1 MEERLMKA
9 LSLRDLAHVV
19 FKRRS
24 KILVFFLAVI
34 LAVLVGTFLAT
45 PIYQAESQI
54 LVRTGR
60 ENIYTPIVTAGSSQG
75 PVLSLNREEQ
85 INSAIEILKSPSL
98 LEKTAESIGP
108 SVIYSDLEKNDSSA
122 MQAAVVKL
130 EKALKVTGVKNSNVI
145 EVKLRHRD
153 PKTASMVLD
162 ELIRQYLDRHLE
174 VYKSP
179 HSHQFLEE
187 QSKTLLSRLR
197 DTEDRLN
204 AMKKEHNVSSLDEE
218 RRLLLSQEGTLRAE
232 LDRTQ
237 SQIAETENRIVQLQ
251 KQVADT
257 SKTIPT
263 EVEIEHSPNQMNTLQ
278 TRLVE
283 LELKEKELL
292 TKYTDE
298 SRLVRQVQEEI
309 QVVRARLA
317 EQATKQSGRSRSGP
331 NPTHQRLQEEFY
343 RGQADLKALKAKE
356 EMQASQ
362 LGGYRERLGK
372 LSEIEGQLKALERQ
386 VDVEQQNYR
395 LYLSRIEES
404 RISEAMDTQKISNVT
419 QIQPARTPLKPVSP
433 KVALNL
439 VIGFFLA
446 GFGSLG
452 LAFFLEHMDDRLEK
466 RDDTERALNLPV
478 LASIPELKA

>member
-1 MEERLMKA
+1 MEERIMKV

-19 FKRRS
+19 FKRKS
-24 KILVFFLAVI
+24 MILLFFLAVN

-108 SVIYSDLEKNDSSA
+108 KVIYSDLE
-122 MQAAVVKL
+122 MQAAVLKL
-130 EKALKVTGVKNSNVI
+130 EKALKITGVKNSNVI
-145 EVKLRHRD
+145 EVKLRHSD
-153 PKTASMVLD
+153 PRMASTVLD

>member
-1 MEERLMKA
+1 MEERVMIA
-9 LSLRDLAHVV
+9 LSLRELARVV
-19 FKRRS
+19 FKRKS
-24 KILVFFLAVI
+24 MILVVFFVVM

-45 PIYQAESQI
+45 PMYEAESQI

-85 INSAIEILKSPSL
+85 INSAIEILRSLSL

-108 SVIYSDLEKNDSSA
+108 NVIYSDLEENDSSA

-162 ELIRQYLDRHLE
+162 ELIKQYLDRHLE

-218 RRLLLSQEGTLRAE
+218 RRVLLSHEATLRAE
-232 LDRTQ
+232 LDRTR

-251 KQVADT
+251 RQVADAP
-257 SKTIPT
+257 KTIPT

-283 LELKEKELL
+283 LELKE
-292 TKYTDE
+292 
-298 SRLVRQVQEEI
+298 
-309 QVVRARLA
+309 
-317 EQATKQSGRSRSGP
+317 
-331 NPTHQRLQEEFY
+331 
-343 RGQADLKALKAKE
+343 
-356 EMQASQ
+356 
-362 LGGYRERLGK
+362 
-372 LSEIEGQLKALERQ
+372 
-386 VDVEQQNYR
+386 
-395 LYLSRIEES
+395 
-404 RISEAMDTQKISNVT
+404 
-419 QIQPARTPLKPVSP
+419 
-433 KVALNL
+433 
-439 VIGFFLA
+439 
-446 GFGSLG
+446 
-452 LAFFLEHMDDRLEK
+452 
-466 RDDTERALNLPV
+466 
-478 LASIPELKA
+478 